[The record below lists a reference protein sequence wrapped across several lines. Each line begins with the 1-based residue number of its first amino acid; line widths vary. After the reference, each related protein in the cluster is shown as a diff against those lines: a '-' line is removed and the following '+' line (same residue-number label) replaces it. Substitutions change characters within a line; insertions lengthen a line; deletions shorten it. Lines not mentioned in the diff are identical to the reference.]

1 MVWPSIRVDEAI
13 KDGLDA
19 IAITDHLEYQPKKDD
34 IPHPDRNRS
43 NEIAA
48 EAAKP
53 HGLLVIPGAEIT
65 RSMPPGHA
73 NALFITD
80 ANALNVKEAL
90 TAYEVARS
98 QGAFIFWNHPNWVNQ
113 QKDAI
118 PFISDFHKDLIKNDL
133 LHGIEVVNDI
143 TYTEDGLQMALDYNL
158 TIMGTSDIHGLVD
171 YQFEVAEGGHRPI
184 TLLFAKE
191 KSLESMKEALF
202 EGRTVTW
209 FNNLLCG
216 KEENME
222 LLLNASLS
230 FEEKGFIGSSEVLEV
245 QVSNVS
251 DARFFLKNTSDFTFY
266 DGSDMVE
273 ILPQSSKMLKVI
285 MTKRTDQNPSLKF
298 EVLNAVIGYKK
309 NASWEIRF

>member
-90 TAYEVARS
+90 TAYEVAHS

-251 DARFFLKNTSDFTFY
+251 DARFFLKNISDFTFY